1 MDLTTIITMVIEEI
15 LSEVSMKAPTLLLA
29 IGIFILFWVSGR
41 IFKAIVQRIMNEK
54 NLHENISRVLVG
66 IIKNIMLILGLITA
80 LGTMGVN
87 ISAIVAG
94 LGLTGFAFGF
104 AFKDMLSN
112 FISGALIFI
121 YEPFKLGDTIE
132 VEGKT
137 GKVID
142 IILRYV
148 TIEAEDQKVLV
159 PNSISVSKVISVK
172 Q

>member
-1 MDLTTIITMVIEEI
+1 MVMEEI
-15 LSEVSMKAPTLLLA
+15 LSEMSAKAPTLLLA
-29 IGIFILFWVSGR
+29 LGIFILFWVSGR
-41 IFKAIVQRIMNEK
+41 IFKAIVQWIMDEK
-54 NLHENISRVLVG
+54 SMHANISRVLAG
-66 IIKNIMLILGLITA
+66 IIKNVMLIMGLITA
-80 LGTMGVN
+80 LGTIGVN

-104 AFKDMLSN
+104 AYKDMLSN
-112 FISGALIFI
+112 FISGVLIFI
-121 YEPFKLGDTIE
+121 YEIFKLGDTIE

-142 IILRYV
+142 INLRYV

-172 Q
+172 T

>member
-1 MDLTTIITMVIEEI
+1 MVIEKI
-15 LSEVSMKAPTLLLA
+15 LSEISIKAPTLLLS
-29 IGIFILFWVSGR
+29 IGIFLLFWVSGK
-41 IFKAIVQRIMNEK
+41 IFKAIVQRMMDEK
-54 NLHENISRVLVG
+54 SIHGKISRVLAG
-66 IIKNIMLILGLITA
+66 IAKNIMLILGLITA
-80 LGTMGVN
+80 LGTLGVN

-142 IILRYV
+142 INLRYV

-172 Q
+172 K

>member
-1 MDLTTIITMVIEEI
+1 MVIEELVSI
-15 LSEVSMKAPTLLLA
+15 VSMKAPSIILA
-29 IGIFILFWVSGR
+29 LSIFIFFWIGGT
-41 IFKAIVQRIMNEK
+41 IFKMIVRRIMDKKSSHANISQVLSGIVK
-54 NLHENISRVLVG
+54 NL
-66 IIKNIMLILGLITA
+66 MLIVGLITA
-80 LGTMGVN
+80 LGTLGVN

-112 FISGALIFI
+112 FISGVLIFI

-137 GKVID
+137 GKVIN
-142 IILRYV
+142 INLRYV

-159 PNSISVSKVISVK
+159 PNSISVSKVIAVK
-172 Q
+172 K

>member
-1 MDLTTIITMVIEEI
+1 MVIEEI
-15 LSEVSMKAPTLLLA
+15 LSEISMKAPTLLFA

-41 IFKAIVQRIMNEK
+41 IFKAIVQRIMDEK
-54 NLHENISRVLVG
+54 SMHANISRVLSS
-66 IIKNIMLILGLITA
+66 IIKNIMLIVGLITA
-80 LGTMGVN
+80 LGTLGVN

-142 IILRYV
+142 INLRYV
-148 TIEAEDQKVLV
+148 TIEADAQKVLV
-159 PNSISVSKVISVK
+159 PNSISVSKVISVEK
-172 Q
+172 

>member
-1 MDLTTIITMVIEEI
+1 MIIEEI
-15 LSEVSMKAPTLLLA
+15 LSKVSMKAPTLLLA
-29 IGIFILFWVSGR
+29 IGIFILFWVGGI
-41 IFKAIVQRIMNEK
+41 IFKSIVQRIMNEK
-54 NLHENISRVLVG
+54 SLHANISRVLG
-66 IIKNIMLILGLITA
+66 SIIKNIMLILGLITA
-80 LGTMGVN
+80 LGTLGVN

-142 IILRYV
+142 INLRYV
-148 TIEAEDQKVLV
+148 TIEAEDQRVLV

-172 Q
+172 K

>member
-1 MDLTTIITMVIEEI
+1 MVIEKI
-15 LSEVSMKAPTLLLA
+15 LSEISIKAPTLLFA

-41 IFKAIVQRIMNEK
+41 IFKAIVQRIMDEK
-54 NLHENISRVLVG
+54 SMHANISRVLSS
-66 IIKNIMLILGLITA
+66 IIKNIMLIVGLITA

-112 FISGALIFI
+112 FISGMLVFI
-121 YEPFKLGDTIE
+121 YESFQLGDTIE

-142 IILRYV
+142 INLRYV
-148 TIEAEDQKVLV
+148 TLEAENQEVLV
-159 PNSISVSKVISVK
+159 PNSVSVSKIISVK
-172 Q
+172 RYRQI

>member
-1 MDLTTIITMVIEEI
+1 MIFEEI
-15 LSEVSMKAPTLLLA
+15 LSKVSMMTPSLILA
-29 IGIFILFWVSGR
+29 IGIFILFWLSGTV
-41 IFKAIVQRIMNEK
+41 FKTIVRRIMDEK
-54 NLHENISRVLVG
+54 SPHANISQVLSG
-66 IIKNIMLILGLITA
+66 IVKNIMLIVGLITA
-80 LGTMGVN
+80 LGTLGVN

-112 FISGALIFI
+112 FISGVLIFI

-142 IILRYV
+142 INLRYV
-148 TIEAEDQKVLV
+148 TIEAENQKILI
-159 PNSISVSKVISVK
+159 PNSISVSKVIAVK
-172 Q
+172 R

>member
-1 MDLTTIITMVIEEI
+1 MVIEEI
-15 LSEVSMKAPTLLLA
+15 LSEISMKAPTLLFA

-41 IFKAIVQRIMNEK
+41 IFKVIVQRIMDEK
-54 NLHENISRVLVG
+54 SMHANISRVLAG

-132 VEGKT
+132 VEGKS
-137 GKVID
+137 GKVVD
-142 IILRYV
+142 INLRYV
-148 TIEAEDQKVLV
+148 TIETEERRALV
-159 PNSISVSKVISVK
+159 PNSISVSKVVIVHK
-172 Q
+172 

>member
-1 MDLTTIITMVIEEI
+1 MLIEQII
-15 LSEVSMKAPTLLLA
+15 SKVSMMAPSLVLA
-29 IGIFILFWVSGR
+29 IGIFTLFWVSGT
-41 IFKAIVQRIMNEK
+41 ILKTIVQRKMAEK
-54 NLHENISRVLVG
+54 SPHANIAKVLAG
-66 IIKNIMLILGLITA
+66 IVKNIMLIVGLITA
-80 LGTMGVN
+80 LGTLGVN

-112 FISGALIFI
+112 FISGILIFI

-142 IILRYV
+142 INLRYV
-148 TIEAEDQKVLV
+148 TIETENQKVLI
-159 PNSISVSKVISVK
+159 PNSISVSKVIAVK
-172 Q
+172 K

>member
-1 MDLTTIITMVIEEI
+1 MIFEEI
-15 LSEVSMKAPTLLLA
+15 LSKVSMMTPSLILA
-29 IGIFILFWVSGR
+29 IGIFILFWLSGTV
-41 IFKAIVQRIMNEK
+41 FKTIVRRIMDEK
-54 NLHENISRVLVG
+54 SPHANISQVLSG
-66 IIKNIMLILGLITA
+66 IVKNIMLIVGLITA
-80 LGTMGVN
+80 LGTLGVN

-112 FISGALIFI
+112 FISGVLIFI

-142 IILRYV
+142 INLRYV
-148 TIEAEDQKVLV
+148 TIEAENQKILV
-159 PNSISVSKVISVK
+159 PNSISVSKVIAV
-172 Q
+172 QR

>member
-1 MDLTTIITMVIEEI
+1 MIIKKI
-15 LSEVSMKAPTLLLA
+15 LSEISMKAPTLLFA
-29 IGIFILFWVSGR
+29 IGIFILFWIVGTM
-41 IFKAIVQRIMNEK
+41 FKVIIQRIMDEK
-54 NLHENISRVLVG
+54 NMHANISRVLAG
-66 IIKNIMLILGLITA
+66 IVKNIMLIVGLITA

-121 YEPFKLGDTIE
+121 YERFKLGDTIE

-137 GKVID
+137 GEVID
-142 IILRYV
+142 INLRYV
-148 TIEAEDQKVLV
+148 TIEADAQKVLV
-159 PNSISVSKVISVK
+159 PNSISVSKVIAVK
-172 Q
+172 R

>member
-1 MDLTTIITMVIEEI
+1 MIIEEI
-15 LSEVSMKAPTLLLA
+15 LSKVSMKAPTLLLA
-29 IGIFILFWVSGR
+29 IGIFILFWVGGR
-41 IFKAIVQRIMNEK
+41 ILKEIVQRIMNEK
-54 NLHENISRVLVG
+54 SLHANISRVLAS

-121 YEPFKLGDTIE
+121 YEPFKLGDIIE

-137 GKVID
+137 GKVIA
-142 IILRYV
+142 INLRYV
-148 TIEAEDQKVLV
+148 TIESEDQKVLV

-172 Q
+172 K